1 LIKALGVSR
10 PRDCEL
16 TAAPTKRIKCLDAPG
31 ETTQKRESPMAR
43 VLIFVYAA
51 VTVCFLRAHLQ
62 RPTAAGVFLS
72 LLWPV
77 ALALGLAWLMML
89 DDDALSL

>member
-1 LIKALGVSR
+1 
-10 PRDCEL
+10 
-16 TAAPTKRIKCLDAPG
+16 
-31 ETTQKRESPMAR
+31 MAR

>member
-1 LIKALGVSR
+1 MVKAFGVSR

-16 TAAPTKRIKCLDAPG
+16 TAAPAKRIKCLDAPG
-31 ETTQKRESPMAR
+31 ETTRKRGSRMAR

-51 VTVCFLRAHLQ
+51 VTVCFLRAYLP

-72 LLWPV
+72 LLWPA
-77 ALALGLAWLMML
+77 ALALALAWLMML
-89 DDDALSL
+89 DDDALGV

>member
-1 LIKALGVSR
+1 
-10 PRDCEL
+10 
-16 TAAPTKRIKCLDAPG
+16 
-31 ETTQKRESPMAR
+31 MAR

-51 VTVCFLRAHLQ
+51 VTVCFLRAYLP
-62 RPTAAGVFLS
+62 RPTAVGVFLS

-77 ALALGLAWLMML
+77 ALALGLTWLTML